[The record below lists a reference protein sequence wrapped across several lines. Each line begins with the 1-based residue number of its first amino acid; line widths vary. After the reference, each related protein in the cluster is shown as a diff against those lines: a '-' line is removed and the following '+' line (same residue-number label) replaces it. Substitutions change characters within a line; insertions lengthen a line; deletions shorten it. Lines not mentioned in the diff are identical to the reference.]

1 MNCREIQE
9 QLALSISGDS
19 DTVQSSELAL
29 HLHRCPACREFHERL
44 SLTRSLLLG
53 LRSGEPSS
61 ASMARARA
69 GVFERIENSP
79 SILGWRIRL
88 ERFVISGLRRP
99 RYAIAMTAVAVLFSV
114 AMFAQMRW
122 ASANVSSVAVLE
134 GDTLSLPERYRE
146 WVFVGS
152 STRVEGA
159 SEPATFQNVYISPEA
174 YREYRGTGRFPEGA
188 VLVME
193 SAVAGSKAVE
203 DAAGHYGKEFLSV
216 RVSVKDSRFREGWG
230 YFEFKNQEKKARALP
245 ESAGCLACHR
255 NQGATDHVFTQFYPV
270 LRAAAAVL

>member
-9 QLALSISGDS
+9 QLALSISGDG
-19 DTVQSSELAL
+19 DTSQSSELTL
-29 HLHRCPACREFHERL
+29 HLHRCPACREFHGRL
-44 SLTRSLLLG
+44 FLSRSLLLE
-53 LRSGEPSS
+53 LRSEELPS

-69 GVFERIENSP
+69 GVFERIESGP

-88 ERFVISGLRRP
+88 ERFVMAGLRRP
-99 RYAIAMTAVAVLFSV
+99 RYAVAMTAVAVLFSV

-122 ASANVSSVAVLE
+122 ASANVSSVAMLQ

-152 STRVEGA
+152 STRVESA
-159 SEPATFQNVYISPEA
+159 AEPVTFQNVYISPDA
-174 YREYRGTGRFPEGA
+174 YREYKSSGKFPEGS

-203 DAAGHYGKEFLSV
+203 DAAGHYGKEFVSV
-216 RVSVKDSRFREGWG
+216 KVSVKDSRFKEGWG
-230 YFEFKNQEKKARALP
+230 YFEFKNQEKKAQSLP

-255 NQGATDHVFTQFYPV
+255 SQGATDHVFTQFYPV
-270 LRAAAAVL
+270 LRAAATVL

>member
-9 QLALSISGDS
+9 QLALNISGDGDAS
-19 DTVQSSELAL
+19 QSSELTL
-29 HLHRCPACREFHERL
+29 HLHRCTDCREFHERL
-44 SLTRSLLLG
+44 SSTRSMLLE
-53 LRSGEPSS
+53 LRSGEPPS
-61 ASMARARA
+61 AALARARA
-69 GVFERIENSP
+69 GVFERIENGP
-79 SILGWRIRL
+79 SVLGWRIRL
-88 ERFVISGLRRP
+88 ERFVMSSLRRP
-99 RYAIAMTAVAVLFSV
+99 RYAVAMTSVAVLFSV
-114 AMFAQMRW
+114 GMFAQMRW
-122 ASANVSSVAVLE
+122 ASANASYVATLE

-152 STRVEGA
+152 STRVENTA
-159 SEPATFQNVYISPEA
+159 EPATFQNVYISPEA
-174 YREYRGTGRFPEGA
+174 YREYQTSGSFPEGS

-193 SAVAGSKAVE
+193 SAVAGSKGVE

-216 RVSVKDSRFREGWG
+216 KVSVKDSRFREGWG